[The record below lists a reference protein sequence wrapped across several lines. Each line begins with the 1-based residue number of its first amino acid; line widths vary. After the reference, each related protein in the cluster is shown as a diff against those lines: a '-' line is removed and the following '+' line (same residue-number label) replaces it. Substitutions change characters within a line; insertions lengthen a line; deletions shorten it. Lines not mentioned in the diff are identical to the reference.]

1 MLFCIEYHYSES
13 DGRHSGA
20 HWYRVAF
27 SVDGRC
33 KFTGVLI
40 AQQEVEQRDE
50 NGTSVNRDQ
59 KRQTSDSIKKE
70 RTALPLVV

>member
-1 MLFCIEYHYSES
+1 M
-13 DGRHSGA
+13 R
-20 HWYRVAF
+20 YRVAF
-27 SVDGRC
+27 SVDGRFR
-33 KFTGVLI
+33 FTGVLI
-40 AQQEVEQRDE
+40 TQQEVEQRDE